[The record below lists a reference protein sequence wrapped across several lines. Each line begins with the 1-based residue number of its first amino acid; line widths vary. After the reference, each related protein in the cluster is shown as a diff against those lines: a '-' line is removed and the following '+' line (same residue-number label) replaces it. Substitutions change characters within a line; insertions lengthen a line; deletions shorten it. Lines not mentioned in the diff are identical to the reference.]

1 MAKLF
6 PPILEGTIPAFYS
19 ENGIVKITIPFS
31 MNRAVNAVQV
41 KGLVLKIKTV
51 QSSSYLLDIKQE
63 NNSYYSMEDSA
74 WVEFQLKNENDINK
88 LKIGQF
94 YKLQIAFINKDNDE
108 IGYYS
113 TVAIGKYTS
122 KPDVYISTSSSNRL
136 EKGIINMHSYDY
148 TGHYKQT
155 EDITERVYSY
165 KFDVYNSKNELIA
178 SSGEKLHNSSNDV
191 ERNESYDTFTLSQD
205 LDIDKSYYIQYTIT
219 TINGLKISTHKCRIM
234 QKVSIDPEIQAT
246 LKATLNYD
254 NGYVDIDLIGTK
266 NQYGLETPVTGAF
279 LITRANE
286 DTNFIVWDE
295 IGRFKLQA
303 QIPSRWLWRDYT
315 IEQGKKYRYAIQQ
328 YNDKGLYSN
337 RTESNEIFADFE
349 DAFLYDGY
357 RQLKIKYNPKISSF
371 KVATQETKLNTI
383 GAKHPFIF
391 RNGAAYSHEFPISGL
406 ISYYMDEDKIF
417 MSDEELTN
425 DIQTT
430 NLISENLAKERIFK
444 TKVLEWLTD
453 GKPKVFRSPV
463 EGNFIV
469 RLLNTSMTPSDQLG
483 RMIHTFNTTAY
494 EICDFSYE
502 NLDYYG
508 FIHLDDPEVPYMRW
522 KTVNFSKAQLDGT
535 VKYIQPG
542 EKINSYPAI
551 TVRFDNFL
559 PGTKFIIK
567 KKNDEIE
574 SIYIGVT
581 GSYYIDIGTE
591 IKEIYL
597 DENEQIQNMGQMTYS
612 YYSIQS
618 NLFNKISNVNV
629 IEIPTK
635 QFIGEFNV
643 LQQIDKIQMEDS
655 TWKDN
660 SKVNILEFYN
670 IHIHK
675 RPIEKIFKA
684 DDGNYYFDKDK
695 KIPFIFE
702 DNDIYPLYAI
712 GTWEEK
718 FYNPGYNNPNGPYED
733 YPGGYYSPTYEKWEW
748 TLLYYL
754 DLQHPDIEI
763 RPLDYSP
770 CVYINKNQ
778 INVED
783 IEEYNIG
790 RMKGIESFTTGNG
803 VWCDCAYQI
812 QMIDYLI
819 EEDIRDVY
827 GVKSKKEEY
836 IKALNDFKDF
846 QNDEDLKAELN
857 EINYDYE
864 EYKSQINLEDTYRK
878 NIKDT
883 YLIYMQTLIKGQ
895 EQERKDDGLG

>member
-6 PPILEGTIPAFYS
+6 PPLIEGVIPAFYS

-31 MNRAVNAVQV
+31 MNRAVSAVQV
-41 KGLVLKIKTV
+41 KGLALKIKTA

-63 NNSYYSMEDSA
+63 NTSYYNIEDSA
-74 WVEFQLKNENDINK
+74 WAEFKIENESDIKK
-88 LKIGQF
+88 LKVGQF
-94 YKLQIAFINKDNDE
+94 YKFQIAFINKDNNE

-122 KPDVYISTSSSNRL
+122 KPDIYISTSASDRL
-136 EKGIINMHSYDY
+136 ERGIINMHTYDY
-148 TGHYKQT
+148 TGHYKQV

-165 KFDVYNSKNELIA
+165 QFDVYNSKNELIA

-191 ERNESYDTFTLSQD
+191 ERNESYDIFTLSQD
-205 LDIDKSYYIQYTIT
+205 LDIDKSYYIQYTVT

-234 QKVSIDPEIQAT
+234 QKVSIEPEIQAI
-246 LKATLNYD
+246 LKATLNYE
-254 NGYVDIDLIGTK
+254 NGYIDIDLIGTK

-279 LITRANE
+279 LITRASE
-286 DTNFIVWDE
+286 DTNFTVWDE
-295 IGRFKLQA
+295 IERFKLQA

-315 IEQGKKYRYAIQQ
+315 VEQGKKYKYAIQQ

-337 RTESNEIFADFE
+337 RVESNEIFADFE

-357 RQLKIKYNPKISSF
+357 RQLKIKYNPKVSSF
-371 KVATQETKLNTI
+371 KVATQEAKLNTI

-406 ISYYMDEDKIF
+406 ISYFMDEDKIF
-417 MSDEELTN
+417 MSDEELVI
-425 DIQTT
+425 DISTT
-430 NLISENLAKERIFK
+430 NLVSENLAKERIFK

-453 GKPKVFRSPV
+453 GKPKVFRSPS
-463 EGNFIV
+463 EGNFII
-469 RLLNTSMTPSDQLG
+469 RLLNTSMTPNDQLG

-494 EICDFSYE
+494 EICDFTYE

-508 FIHLDDPEVPYMRW
+508 FIHLENPEVPYMRW
-522 KTVNFSKAQLDGT
+522 KTINFAEMQPNGLI
-535 VKYIQPG
+535 KYIEPG
-542 EKINSYPAI
+542 VVINAHPAI
-551 TVRFDNFL
+551 TIRLDNFL
-559 PGTKFIIK
+559 PGTKFVIK

-574 SIYIGVT
+574 SIYIGAT

-597 DENEQIQNMGQMTYS
+597 DENERVQNTGQMTYS

-618 NLFNKISNVNV
+618 NLFNKISNINV

-635 QFIGEFNV
+635 QFIGETNV
-643 LQQIDKIQMEDS
+643 LQKITKIKMEDGS
-655 TWKDN
+655 WVENPKI
-660 SKVNILEFYN
+660 KILEFYN
-670 IHIHK
+670 IHAHK

-695 KIPFIFE
+695 KIPFHLK

-718 FYNPGYNNPNGPYED
+718 IYNPDYNNSNGFYED
-733 YPGGYYSPTYEKWEW
+733 YPGGYYSPIHEKWEW
-748 TLLYYL
+748 KLLYYL
-754 DLQHPDIEI
+754 DLQHPEIEI
-763 RPLDYSP
+763 SPLNYDP
-770 CVYINKNQ
+770 CIYINENQ
-778 INVED
+778 ISVENT
-783 IEEYNIG
+783 EEYNVG
-790 RMKGIESFTTGNG
+790 RMKDIKSFTIGNG

-819 EEDIRDVY
+819 EEDNQDVY
-827 GVKSKKEEY
+827 GVKVKKDEY
-836 IKALNDFKDF
+836 IAALNNFKAF
-846 QNDEDLKAELN
+846 QQDEDIKAEQN
-857 EINYDYE
+857 KINYEAYE
-864 EYKSQINLEDTYRK
+864 SQIILEDQHRYDINHK
-878 NIKDT
+878 
-883 YLIYMQTLIKGQ
+883 YLTYMQTLIKGQ
-895 EQERKDDGLG
+895 EQERKDDGLA

>member
-1 MAKLF
+1 MAKLL
-6 PPILEGTIPAFYS
+6 PPLLEGIVPAFYS

-31 MNRAVNAVQV
+31 LNRAVSKTQV
-41 KGLVLKIKTV
+41 KGLALKIKTV
-51 QSSSYLLDIKQE
+51 QSSSYLLDIEQT
-63 NNSYYSMEDSA
+63 NTSYFNIEDSA
-74 WVEFQLKNENDINK
+74 WVEFQLKNENK
-88 LKIGQF
+88 LKVGQF

-122 KPDVYISTSSSNRL
+122 KPDVYISTSASNRL

-165 KFDVYNSKNELIA
+165 KFNVYNSKNELIA

-205 LDIDKSYYIQYTIT
+205 LDIDKSYYIQYTVT

-279 LITRANE
+279 LITRASE
-286 DTNFIVWDE
+286 DTNFTVWDE
-295 IGRFKLQA
+295 IERFKLQA
-303 QIPSRWLWRDYT
+303 QIPTRWLWRDYT
-315 IEQGKKYRYAIQQ
+315 VEQGKKYRYAIQQ
-328 YNDKGLYSN
+328 YNDRGLYSN
-337 RTESNEIFADFE
+337 RVESNEIFADFE

-371 KVATQETKLNTI
+371 KVATQEAKLNTI

-430 NLISENLAKERIFK
+430 NLISENLVKERVFK

-453 GKPKVFRSPV
+453 GKPKVFRSPA

-469 RLLNTSMTPSDQLG
+469 RLLNTSMTPNDQLG

-494 EICDFSYE
+494 EICDFNYE
-502 NLDYYG
+502 NLDYYN

-522 KTVNFSKAQLDGT
+522 MTVNFAQPQSDGSI
-535 VKYIQPG
+535 KYIQPR
-542 EKINSYPAI
+542 EVVNAYPAI
-551 TVRFDNFL
+551 TIRLDNFL

-567 KKNDEIE
+567 KKNDETE
-574 SIYIGVT
+574 SIYIGAT

-597 DENEQIQNMGQMTYS
+597 DENEYGTGQMTYS

-618 NLFNKISNVNV
+618 NLFNKIANVNV
-629 IEIPTK
+629 TEIPTR
-635 QFIGEFNV
+635 QFIGETNI
-643 LQQIDKIQMEDS
+643 LQQINEIKMEDGI
-655 TWKDN
+655 WKKN
-660 SKVNILEFYN
+660 PKVNILEFYN

-684 DDGNYYFDKDK
+684 DDDNYYFDKDK

-702 DNDIYPLYAI
+702 ENDIYPLYAV
-712 GTWEEK
+712 GTWEEEL
-718 FYNPGYNNPNGPYED
+718 YDPNYNNPNGPYED
-733 YPGGYYSPTYEKWEW
+733 YPGGYYSPIHEKWKW
-748 TLLYYL
+748 TLDHYL
-754 DLQHPDIEI
+754 DLQYPNIQI
-763 RPLDYSP
+763 PILDYDP
-770 CVYINKNQ
+770 CIYINNNQ
-778 INVED
+778 ISVED
-783 IEEYNIG
+783 IGEYNIG
-790 RMKGIESFTTGNG
+790 RMKDIESFTSGNG

-812 QMIDYLI
+812 QIIDYLI

-827 GVKSKKEEY
+827 GVKAKKENY
-836 IKALNDFKDF
+836 INVLNNFKPVNTNGKRE
-846 QNDEDLKAELN
+846 QVEPEGKTIEELIQWEDE
-857 EINYDYE
+857 
-864 EYKSQINLEDTYRK
+864 QRK
-878 NIKDT
+878 NIKEA

-895 EQERKDDGLG
+895 EQERKDDGLND